1 MIFDKFKI
9 QVPDLDPQETS
20 EWIESI
26 DSVIEHFGP
35 DRAKY
40 ILTELIR
47 RARNSGVDILP
58 PSVTPYLNTI
68 SPDQEP
74 EYPGDEKIEKNIRRL
89 IRWNAAMLVS
99 RANKQFDGIGGHIST
114 YASAASL
121 FEVGLN
127 HFFKGKN
134 NGSGDQIFFQGHAS
148 PGIYARAFLEGR
160 LSEENLDNF
169 RREINGIGLSS
180 YPHPRLMEDFWEFPT
195 VSMGLGP
202 INAIHLARFNKYMT
216 SRGIADKS
224 DSHVWALLGDGE
236 CDEPETFA
244 SLRLAAREKLDNLT
258 FVINC
263 NLQRLDG
270 PVRGNG
276 KIIQEFEAVFR
287 GAGWNV
293 IKVIWGSK
301 WDQLLQ
307 SDKTG
312 TLLRKMERTLDGDYQ
327 RITIE
332 SGDAIRQKFFG
343 PEDELSKLVEH
354 LSDDDLLRMRRGGHD
369 LKKIN
374 AAYSLA
380 TETKGAP
387 TVILA
392 KTVKGWALGKGF
404 EARNST
410 HQKKKLDIS
419 DLKHLRDELHL
430 EIPNS
435 ELKNMP
441 YYMPSDNSEELDYIT
456 ARRKEL
462 GGFLP
467 KRVTDYSQILLPK
480 SKLYEEF
487 YEGSTTQVSTTMAF
501 VRLLRNLMKDKNI
514 GDRIVPII
522 PDEARTFGMDALFTE
537 FKIYNS
543 EGQQYTPVD
552 QELLLSYKEAIDGQI
567 LEEGIS
573 EAGAMS
579 SFTAAGMS
587 YSVHREPLIP
597 FYTFYSMFGFQRVG
611 DLIWCAADARA
622 RGFLLG
628 ATAGR
633 TTLNGEGLQHQ
644 DGHSLLLASTVPSCL
659 AYDPAFA
666 YETAVIVEE
675 GLRQMYE
682 LNNDRI
688 YYITLYN
695 ENYEMPPM
703 PKDSKKGILK
713 GLYLFKPVSSKTQAK
728 ARLFGSGSIMKQV
741 IQAAEVLEKDF
752 KIPVEI
758 WSVPSYVGL
767 RREALECEDWNRLNP
782 KEDSRIPYV
791 VNALGGSEIPT
802 IAASDFMK
810 AVPEMI
816 ARWVDNYTILGT
828 DGFGMSDTRENL
840 RRHFQIDT
848 ENIVI
853 ATLSSLSRKGEV
865 DPELVEKTIVKYK
878 LDRSRQIHSS

>member
-58 PSVTPYLNTI
+58 PSITPYLNTI

-99 RANKQFDGIGGHIST
+99 RANKNFDGIGGHIST

-127 HFFKGKN
+127 HFFRGKN
-134 NGSGDQIFFQGHAS
+134 NDSGDQIFFQGHAS

-160 LSEENLDNF
+160 LSEDNLDNF
-169 RREINGIGLSS
+169 RREINGDGLSS

-202 INAIHLARFNKYMT
+202 INAIHLARFNKYIT

-224 DSHVWALLGDGE
+224 NSHVWAFLGDGE

-307 SDKTG
+307 GDKTG

-374 AAYSLA
+374 AAYKLA

-430 EIPNS
+430 EIPDS

-441 YYMPSDNSEELDYIT
+441 YFMPPENSEELKYISS
-456 ARRKEL
+456 RRKEL

-480 SKLYEEF
+480 SNSYEEF
-487 YEGSTTQVSTTMAF
+487 YEGTTTQVSTTMAF

-695 ENYEMPPM
+695 ENYEMPAM

-713 GLYLFKPVSSKTQAK
+713 GLYLFKPSSKKHAK
-728 ARLFGSGSIMKQV
+728 ARLFGSGSIMRQV
-741 IQAAEVLEKDF
+741 IQAAEILEKDF

-782 KEDSRIPYV
+782 TENPKTPYI
-791 VNALGGSEIPT
+791 VNTLGESEIPT
-802 IAASDFMK
+802 IAASDYMK

-828 DGFGMSDTRENL
+828 DGFGMSDTRESL
-840 RRHFQIDT
+840 RRHFQIDS
-848 ENIVI
+848 ESIVV
-853 ATLSSLSRKGEV
+853 ATLSALSRKGEV
-865 DPELVEKTIVKYK
+865 DPNLVEKTIVKYK